1 MHACRKDT
9 KNYKSLEEA
18 YIRLEPHNIGDFNL
32 KNKVLEPICVSWL
45 ARLISF
51 RTAFLRALENIF
63 NLTCQSKQH

>member
-32 KNKVLEPICVSWL
+32 KNKVLEPICVLWL
-45 ARLISF
+45 AIVDRVRTKLIYP
-51 RTAFLRALENIF
+51 I
-63 NLTCQSKQH
+63 TCLM